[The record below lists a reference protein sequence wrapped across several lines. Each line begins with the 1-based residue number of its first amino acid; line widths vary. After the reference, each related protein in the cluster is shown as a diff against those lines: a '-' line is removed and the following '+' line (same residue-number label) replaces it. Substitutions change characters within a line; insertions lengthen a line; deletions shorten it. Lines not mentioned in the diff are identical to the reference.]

1 MFNEKNLNSLFYEI
15 IKNENLE
22 ENGSLHLNKTK
33 LDELKKC
40 LMIIDSLNHSSMD
53 ISSMLISIINDPDF
67 MVDKETS
74 DIMENMYMESEKLRL
89 SVAKF
94 LTNTIIDLYDERET
108 NSDG

>member
-1 MFNEKNLNSLFYEI
+1 MFNEKNLDSLFYEI

-22 ENGSLHLNKTK
+22 ENRSFHLDRTK

-40 LMIIDSLNHSSMD
+40 LMMIDSLNHSSMN
-53 ISSMLISIINDPDF
+53 ISSMLINIINDANF
-67 MVDKETS
+67 TVDKEIS

-94 LTNTIIDLYDERET
+94 LTNTIIDFCDEKET

>member
-22 ENGSLHLNKTK
+22 DSESLHLNKTK

-53 ISSMLISIINDPDF
+53 ISCMLINIINDSDF
-67 MVDKETS
+67 TLDKDTS
-74 DIMENMYMESEKLRL
+74 DIMENMYMESEKLRS

-94 LTNTIIDLYDERET
+94 LTSTIIDLYDERET
-108 NSDG
+108 NLDG